1 MTPAEKVTYLL
12 ALVIGLTGGALF
24 GFWKD
29 SDLLKPYYSLRQ
41 ETAPM
46 VLEDF
51 SFMQYRHA
59 DADHARTAL
68 LAYAGLLEQVESV
81 HQGKLQ
87 ELKLAN
93 TYIRLA
99 SLEDSTNNLHASR
112 DYMAKARSWYITG
125 GGESRSDSEMK
136 AALADWDTRAE
147 SLGIH

>member
-1 MTPAEKVTYLL
+1 MTPAAKLTYAL
-12 ALVIGLTGGALF
+12 ALVIGLAGGTLF

-29 SDLLKPYYSLRQ
+29 SDLLKSYYSARQ

-51 SFMQYRHA
+51 SFVQYRHA
-59 DADHARTAL
+59 DAEHARAAL
-68 LAYAGLLEQVESV
+68 LAYAGLLEQLESV

-87 ELKLAN
+87 ELQLTNA
-93 TYIRLA
+93 YIRLA
-99 SLEDSTNNLHASR
+99 TLEDSTNNLQASR
-112 DYMAKARSWYITG
+112 DYMAKARYFYTASG
-125 GGESRSDSEMK
+125 GQNRSDSEMK